1 MACSPGHVNLKGF
14 SLFNVEVSSTFNYLD
29 SGVGDLSVGM
39 PCPVTPKGFSVIFFF
54 LFFFFLRLILFFGW
68 GDKTNGDIYIFL
80 FLFLFFF
87 EYICLFGIMV
97 EKWDDE

>member
-14 SLFNVEVSSTFNYLD
+14 SLFNVGVSSTFNFLD

-54 LFFFFLRLILFFGW
+54 LFFF
-68 GDKTNGDIYIFL
+68 
-80 FLFLFFF
+80 
-87 EYICLFGIMV
+87 
-97 EKWDDE
+97 